1 MKVLLDTNVIIAA
14 FITRGVCSELLD
26 HCIRHHVLITSE
38 FILNEFR
45 EHMIHKFGY
54 AVEAVEEAVE
64 LLELKMQI
72 VKPSPLE
79 NPVCRDPDDDIVLG
93 TAVAGDVACIVTG
106 DKDLLILKQFG
117 LYDIVAPAEFPAY
130 ESTKNLADI

>member
-26 HCIRHHVLITSE
+26 HCIQHHVLITSE

-54 AVEAVEEAVE
+54 AVEEVEEAVE
-64 LLELKMQI
+64 LLELKMQT
-72 VKPSPLE
+72 VKPSPLK
-79 NPVCRDPDDDIVLG
+79 NSVCRDPDDDIVLG

-117 LYDIVAPAEFPAY
+117 LCDIVTPTEFPAY
-130 ESTKNLADI
+130 ESTRGPPGI